1 MRIPRRRLAAAAAAI
16 ALGAATAIIIG
27 SVPGTARQSH
37 AGPPRQW
44 HAGAAR
50 PATRPAP
57 VIVDCLNKDQIRPSG
72 FVLACAD
79 ANSLLKGMHW
89 SAWNPAAS
97 GTGTLAFNDCIP
109 YCAQG
114 TFRSFPVRIVL
125 SRPEPLPQHPAL
137 RYYTRITITFP
148 GRHCF
153 TAQGK
158 QTCYPVTTTTPLRA
172 SLPGLG
178 QRVNVSSV

>member
-1 MRIPRRRLAAAAAAI
+1 MHISRRPLAGVAAI

-27 SVPGTARQSH
+27 SVPGAARQSH
-37 AGPPRQW
+37 AGQHRQL

-50 PATRPAP
+50 PAAGPAP
-57 VIVDCLNKDQIRPSG
+57 VMVDCLNKDQIRPSG
-72 FVLACAD
+72 FVLSCAD

-89 SAWNPAAS
+89 SAWGPIAS
-97 GTGTLAFNDCIP
+97 GTGTLAVNDCTP
-109 YCAQG
+109 YCARG

-125 SRPEPLPQHPAL
+125 SRPEPLPQHAGV
-137 RYYTRITITFP
+137 RYYTRLTTVFP

-153 TAQGK
+153 TTRGG
-158 QTCYPVTTTTPLRA
+158 QTCYPVTTTRLLWA